1 MDGFSI
7 EKKNVRYRAAFA
19 SNYALDDNGTQ
30 FGSVESRHTVSDNG
44 PKRCETLVSRFTG
57 NKEVWREFDS
67 RAPEAEAVFA
77 RRSTEPLYNR
87 TLGR

>member
-1 MDGFSI
+1 MDRGGETTGFSP
-7 EKKNVRYRAAFA
+7 
-19 SNYALDDNGTQ
+19 G
-30 FGSVESRHTVSDNG
+30 
-44 PKRCETLVSRFTG
+44 TG
-57 NKEVWREFDS
+57 NEEVWREFDS

>member
-1 MDGFSI
+1 M
-7 EKKNVRYRAAFA
+7 R
-19 SNYALDDNGTQ
+19 
-30 FGSVESRHTVSDNG
+30 
-44 PKRCETLVSRFTG
+44 LVSRFTG
-57 NKEVWREFDS
+57 NEEVWREFDS